1 MLQWFQK
8 LLPQQRMFFPLFERH
23 AELIECAALVLQE
36 MLNNGGDVEERC
48 RTIGTLEQQA
58 DQVTREVQLGV
69 RASFITPIDR
79 TDIRHLISRMDDIID
94 QMNKS
99 AQAIV
104 AFELRDFSPEMRE
117 FGAISV
123 EASRLL
129 RKAVPLL
136 SEIAANADRISDV
149 CVQISGLEGRG
160 DEIFARGRK
169 ALFNAAR
176 DGNAMEFIRQSQVY
190 VHLDEVVD
198 NFDDVAD
205 EIQGIVVEH
214 A

>member
-1 MLQWFQK
+1 MLQWFQR

-23 AELIECAALVLQE
+23 AELIEGAALVLQD
-36 MLNNGGDVEERC
+36 MLNSAIDVEEGC
-48 RTIGTLEQQA
+48 RAIGELESQA
-58 DQVTREVQLGV
+58 DAVTREVQLGI

-79 TDIRHLISRMDDIID
+79 TDIRHLISGMDDTID

-104 AFELRDFSPEMRE
+104 AFELRDFTPEMRE
-117 FGAISV
+117 LATLSV

-136 SEIAANADRISDV
+136 SEIAANADRISDM

-160 DEIFARGRK
+160 DEVFSRGRK

-176 DGNAMEFIRQSQVY
+176 DGNAMEFIRQSEVY
-190 VHLDEVVD
+190 AHLDQVVD
-198 NFDDVAD
+198 NFDNVAN